1 MNLSGLSRAGVP
13 ILFMVCALPTWGQA
27 DQYPQSI
34 LQTGET
40 SVAQS
45 MDLSPD
51 GSFLATTNDL
61 SVSLFDREHGWLI
74 REFRGHTASIEAV
87 AFAPTGK
94 IMASGSSNG
103 ELATWDIEAG
113 TLLKLRKANNSQIAA
128 LKYTSG
134 GKILTAGWDRTVRIW
149 DDGRCQ
155 DSCLLAQASESPM
168 SLAVSTDDKWLAI
181 GDAANT
187 VTVWQFDISTL
198 SAHFYHSLT
207 LPDRVPNGGD
217 FIRGIAFDKLERLA
231 AVNFGGSVVFQDV
244 ASWATV
250 FQQHTGLRLDGVA
263 IAPDGSRV
271 YVAGVEGMDLGRILS
286 FNAKEG
292 SRIPFNELPAYW
304 SPSIGTGNPYR
315 CLAITHDGKW
325 MLAGGTYLLEWNLS
339 TNGAPELFGETVRLA
354 PGAMFSP
361 NADSI
366 VVPLQGI
373 HFFSIVRGHFDIL
386 PLQ

>member
-1 MNLSGLSRAGVP
+1 MNLSGLSRAGLP

-198 SAHFYHSLT
+198 SAHFYHSL
-207 LPDRVPNGGD
+207 N
-217 FIRGIAFDKLERLA
+217 
-231 AVNFGGSVVFQDV
+231 
-244 ASWATV
+244 AT
-250 FQQHTGLRLDGVA
+250 
-263 IAPDGSRV
+263 
-271 YVAGVEGMDLGRILS
+271 
-286 FNAKEG
+286 
-292 SRIPFNELPAYW
+292 
-304 SPSIGTGNPYR
+304 
-315 CLAITHDGKW
+315 
-325 MLAGGTYLLEWNLS
+325 
-339 TNGAPELFGETVRLA
+339 
-354 PGAMFSP
+354 
-361 NADSI
+361 
-366 VVPLQGI
+366 
-373 HFFSIVRGHFDIL
+373 
-386 PLQ
+386 